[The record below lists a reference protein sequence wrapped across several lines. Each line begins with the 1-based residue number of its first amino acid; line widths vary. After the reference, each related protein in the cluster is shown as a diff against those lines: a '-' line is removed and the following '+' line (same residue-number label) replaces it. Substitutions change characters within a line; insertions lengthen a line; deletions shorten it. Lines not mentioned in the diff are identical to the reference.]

1 MRRPVTLILA
11 VLTVAGIGVTA
22 MPREMVGQRLLV
34 VNKSSNTVS
43 IIDLATRQ
51 EVGVVSTGFAPHEVS
66 VSPDGVFAYV
76 TDYGTRSDP
85 GSTISIIDLEQQV
98 SLGTMSLSPHSRPH
112 GIATASDG
120 SIWVTTEG
128 SRHVLH
134 LDPIGRRILAEVETG
149 QDVTHQLVIAELQ
162 QRVYTANI
170 GSGTATAVDAAVGRI
185 LGQIPTGAGA
195 EGIDV
200 SPDGQRVYVTN
211 RVAGTLSEI
220 DIATNEV
227 IRTLPVGEFPIRV
240 KVRPDGEELLVS
252 NARGSEII
260 AVNIVGWRIVRRLP
274 LGAFPVGILISPDN
288 KTAYVANTA
297 DDKISV
303 IDLVNWK
310 LDGEIIAGDEPD
322 GMAWVP
328 LPPSVPPRRD

>member
-1 MRRPVTLILA
+1 VPRPVTQALVI
-11 VLTVAGIGVTA
+11 LTVACIGVTA
-22 MPREMVGQRLLV
+22 APRDAAGQHLLI
-34 VNKSSNTVS
+34 VNKSSNTLS
-43 IIDLATRQ
+43 IVDPATRQ
-51 EVGVVSTGFAPHEVS
+51 EVGVVRTGFAPHEVS
-66 VSPDGVFAYV
+66 VSPDGAFAYV
-76 TDYGTRSDP
+76 TDYGTRSQP

-98 SLGTMSLSPHSRPH
+98 SIGTMSLSPHSRPH

-134 LDPIGRRILAEVETG
+134 IDPIGRRILAAVETG
-149 QDVTHQLVIAELQ
+149 QDVTHQLAIAELQ

-170 GSGTATAVDAAVGRI
+170 GSGTATVVDAAAGTI

-200 SPDGQRVYVTN
+200 SPDGQRVYVAN

-220 DIATNEV
+220 DISTNEV

-252 NARGSEII
+252 NARGSEIV
-260 AVNIVGWRIVRRLP
+260 AVNVVGWRIVRRLHI
-274 LGAFPVGILISPDN
+274 GAFPVGILITPDN
-288 KTAYVANTA
+288 RTAYVANTA

-322 GMAWVP
+322 GMAWVARHP
-328 LPPSVPPRRD
+328 APPNRD

>member
-1 MRRPVTLILA
+1 MRRPVTQALVI
-11 VLTVAGIGVTA
+11 LTVACIGVTA
-22 MPREMVGQRLLV
+22 APRDAAGQHLLI
-34 VNKSSNTVS
+34 VNKRSNTLS
-43 IIDLATRQ
+43 IVDPATRQ

-76 TDYGTRSDP
+76 TDYGTRSQP
-85 GSTISIIDLEQQV
+85 GSTISIIDLKQQV
-98 SLGTMSLSPHSRPH
+98 SIGTMSLSPHSRPH

-134 LDPIGRRILAEVETG
+134 IDPIGRRILAAVETG
-149 QDVTHQLVIAELQ
+149 QDVTHQLVIAEAQ

-170 GSGTATAVDAAVGRI
+170 GSGTATAVDAAAGTI

-200 SPDGQRVYVTN
+200 SPDGQRVYVAN

-220 DIATNEV
+220 DISTNEV

-252 NARGSEII
+252 NARGSEIV
-260 AVNIVGWRIVRRLP
+260 AVNVVGWRIVRRLHI
-274 LGAFPVGILISPDN
+274 GAFPVGILITPDN
-288 KTAYVANTA
+288 RTAYVANTA

-322 GMAWVP
+322 GMAWVARHP
-328 LPPSVPPRRD
+328 APPNRD

>member
-1 MRRPVTLILA
+1 MPRPVTQALA
-11 VLTVAGIGVTA
+11 ILTVAGIGVTA
-22 MPREMVGQRLLV
+22 MPQEATGQRLLI
-34 VNKSSNTVS
+34 VNKSSNTLS
-43 IIDLATRQ
+43 IVDPATRQ
-51 EVGVVSTGFAPHEVS
+51 EVAVVSTGFAPHEVS

-76 TDYGTRSDP
+76 TDYGTRSQP
-85 GSTISIIDLEQQV
+85 GSTISIIDLERQV
-98 SLGTMSLSPHSRPH
+98 SIGTMSLSPHSRPH

-134 LDPIGRRILAEVETG
+134 IDPIGRRILAAVETG
-149 QDVTHQLVIAELQ
+149 QDVTHQLVIAEAQ

-170 GSGTATAVDAAVGRI
+170 GSGTATAVDAAAGAI

-220 DIATNEV
+220 DISTNEV

-252 NARGSEII
+252 NARGSEIV
-260 AVNIVGWRIVRRLP
+260 AVNVVGWRIVRRLHI
-274 LGAFPVGILISPDN
+274 GAFPVGILITPDN
-288 KTAYVANTA
+288 RTAYVANTA

-328 LPPSVPPRRD
+328 PRPARPHQD

>member
-1 MRRPVTLILA
+1 VRRPVPHVSVFLA
-11 VLTVAGIGVTA
+11 IACLGLAIAPQGATA
-22 MPREMVGQRLLV
+22 QRLLV
-34 VNKSSNTVS
+34 VNKSSNTLSLLDPV
-43 IIDLATRQ
+43 TRQ
-51 EVGVVSTGFAPHEVS
+51 QLGVINTGFAPHEVS

-76 TDYGTRSDP
+76 TDYGSRSDP
-85 GSTISIIDLEQQV
+85 GSTISIIDLEQQT
-98 SLGTMSLSPHSRPH
+98 SLGTMSLSPHTRPH
-112 GIATASDG
+112 GIVTASDG

-128 SRHVLH
+128 SSHVLH
-134 LDPIGRRILAEVETG
+134 IDPIGRRILAEVRTG
-149 QDVTHQLVIAELQ
+149 QDVTHQVVIAESR

-170 GSGTATAVDAAVGRI
+170 GSGTATAVDAATGTV
-185 LGQIPTGAGA
+185 LGQIQTGAGA

-220 DIATNEV
+220 DVSTNEV

-240 KVRPDGEELLVS
+240 KVRPDGKELLVS
-252 NARGSEII
+252 NARGSEIV
-260 AVNIVGWRIVRRLP
+260 AVNIVGWRIVRRLQI
-274 LGAFPVGILISPDN
+274 GAFPVGILIAPDN

-322 GMAWVP
+322 GMAWVQ
-328 LPPSVPPRRD
+328 RRPAQPNRE